1 MLTIRFFR
9 TGKKNQPFFK
19 IVVIDK
25 RKAPKSG
32 RFVEEVGFYNP
43 LTKEKNIKADR
54 VKYWISVGA
63 APSDTLHNLL
73 VKEQIIDGKKVDV
86 HKEKEEEKP
95 TETTS
100 QQPVIEK
107 KEEVVSEEPVID
119 EKPEEKVQEKETVKE
134 IVSEE
139 PVVEKKEEVVSEE
152 PVIDE
157 KPEEKVQE
165 KETVEED
172 VSEESKET

>member
-54 VKYWISVGA
+54 VKCWISVGA
-63 APSDTLHNLL
+63 APSDTVHNLL

-107 KEEVVSEEPVID
+107 KEEVVSEEPV
-119 EKPEEKVQEKETVKE
+119 
-134 IVSEE
+134 
-139 PVVEKKEEVVSEE
+139 VEKKEEVVSEE